1 MRSDRD
7 RLVGALAMAIGVVGI
22 VSVVSLAVFFAIG
35 GPFGA
40 INDWTIG
47 IVGGLTATLCLLVPG
62 SVIGRSTLGGSATTG
77 LGVTGAVIVMLGAG
91 LVITATTGFLLAG
104 LVESVGFALVGV
116 WLVAVARSMRD
127 ADVPIPRALST
138 LGQVAGWLM
147 AVGIIAVPG
156 VALRLDDL
164 ETAPWWVWVAFVGWL
179 GIFVAYPAWCLWTG
193 RILRP
198 ARSPA

>member
-22 VSVVSLAVFFAIG
+22 VSVVSLAVFFAVG
-35 GPFGA
+35 GPFGS

-47 IVGGLTATLCLLVPG
+47 IVGGLTAALCLLVPG
-62 SVIGRSTLGGSATTG
+62 SVIGRSIPGGIGTTG
-77 LGVTGAVIVMLGAG
+77 LGVAGAVIVMIGAA

-104 LVESVGFALVGV
+104 LVESVGFALVGA
-116 WLVAVARSMRD
+116 WLVAVARSMRRD
-127 ADVPIPRALST
+127 AVPTAGGLAI

-147 AVGIIAVPG
+147 AIGIFALPG
-156 VALRLDDL
+156 VILRLDDL

-193 RILRP
+193 RTLRR
-198 ARSPA
+198 AGTSA